1 MIPTTMR
8 PFLHI
13 LILMD
18 TQHSLILT
26 LHVTAA
32 IDLYLCHSR
41 GVLYHTT
48 NVMDTVNAPVRQV
61 SFLPAS
67 LKSVSFAS
75 VKLAR

>member
-1 MIPTTMR
+1 MR

-26 LHVTAA
+26 LDVTAA
-32 IDLYLCHSR
+32 MDLDLSHSR
-41 GVLYHTT
+41 GLLYHTT
-48 NVMDTVNAPVRQV
+48 NVMDTVNAPVSHV
-61 SFLPAS
+61 SFLPAL